1 MNIRKMALCALMTAL
16 VCICSWVCIP
26 IGSITVTMQSFAVF
40 MALGL
45 LGGQWGT
52 VSVAVYLLLGAV
64 GAPVF
69 SFFRGGIGVLLG
81 ATGGFLLGFLLQA
94 LLYWL
99 LTALLPGTSRMR
111 LLTLCLSQLLCY
123 TAGALWYAAFYN
135 SGAGIGAILMTCVV
149 PYLLPDLLKLLLA
162 HTLTGRL
169 KKFIYR

>member
-81 ATGGFLLGFLLQA
+81 ATGGYLTGFLFCGLFYWLTEALLGSEKLRFWA
-94 LLYWL
+94 VI
-99 LTALLPGTSRMR
+99 PGIF
-111 LLTLCLSQLLCY
+111 LCY
-123 TAGALWYAAFYN
+123 LFGTLWYSYGYL
-135 SGAGIGAILMTCVV
+135 SGNQISLWLVIGRCVL
-149 PYLLPDLLKLLLA
+149 PYLLPDGLKLVLA
-162 HTLTGRL
+162 WSLARRL
-169 KKFIYR
+169 KPYI